1 MQNQSIMIRPFDAAT
16 DVQALSGLWLEASLV
31 AHGFLGAGLLHA
43 QQRLI
48 EETYLPMAETWVEE
62 SGGVPVGFVSL
73 LDRFI
78 GGIFVAP
85 DQQGRGIGR
94 ALIGHV
100 LARKGALTL
109 EAYTRNIQAMRFY
122 AGLGFRE
129 VSRRAV
135 DDNDMPFE
143 NALLELKA

>member
-1 MQNQSIMIRPFDAAT
+1 MQNQPVTIRPFDAAT
-16 DVQALSGLWLEASLV
+16 DVQPLSALWLEVSLA

-48 EETYLPMAETWVEE
+48 EETYLPMAETWVAEA
-62 SGGVPVGFVSL
+62 GGVPVGFVSL
-73 LDRFI
+73 LDSFI

-94 ALIGHV
+94 RLIAHALD
-100 LARKGALTL
+100 LRGALSL
-109 EAYTRNIQAMRFY
+109 EVYTRNTQAMRFY

-135 DDNDMPFE
+135 DDNGLPFE
-143 NALLELKA
+143 NALLELKR

>member
-1 MQNQSIMIRPFDAAT
+1 MQNQSIMIRPFEAAT
-16 DVQALSGLWLEASLV
+16 DVRALSGLWLDASLV
-31 AHGFLGAGLLHA
+31 AHGFLGVGLLHA

-48 EETYLPMAETWVEE
+48 EETYLPMAETWVAEA
-62 SGGVPVGFVSL
+62 GTVPVGFVSL

-94 ALIGHV
+94 ALISHA

-109 EAYTRNIQAMRFY
+109 EVYTRNTQATRFY

-129 VSRRAV
+129 VSRREV
-135 DDNDMPFE
+135 DDNGLPFE
-143 NALLELKA
+143 TALLEVTA